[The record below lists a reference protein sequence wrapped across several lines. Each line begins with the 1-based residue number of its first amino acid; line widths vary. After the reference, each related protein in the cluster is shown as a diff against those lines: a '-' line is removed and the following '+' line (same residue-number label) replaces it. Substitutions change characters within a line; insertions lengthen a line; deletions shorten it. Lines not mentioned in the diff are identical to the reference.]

1 MRAASTP
8 DSPDSAARSS
18 AVEPGRSR
26 SGDALRAAQMYYLQ
40 DLTMNAIARE
50 LRTSRSTVSRLLSM
64 ARDTG
69 LVQIQVNN
77 PLQRAPSLEQQIRRI
92 YGVEAHVVPV
102 TDIVS
107 DSEVLDRVAIQA
119 ARTIGPL
126 VDSNAIIGVAWG
138 STLSAVSHHLTRKLT
153 HDSTIVQLNGAGNT
167 QTTGITYASEI
178 LRRFGQAYGARVE
191 QFPVPAF
198 FDHAETKATM
208 WAERS
213 VKRILDLQ
221 ERMTMAIFG
230 VGSIDANIP
239 SHVYVGGYLDDA
251 DLRVLAE
258 NRVVGDVATMFF
270 RADGTHSDILLN
282 QRSTGPELDLL
293 RQVRR
298 RICVVSG
305 ETKING
311 LRGALAAGLATD
323 LILDEGSAR
332 RLVHGGSV

>member
-1 MRAASTP
+1 MTTTSGGSGVDAA
-8 DSPDSAARSS
+8 
-18 AVEPGRSR
+18 PGEQSHGNRSR
-26 SGDALRAAQMYYLQ
+26 DALRAAQMYYLQ

-64 ARDTG
+64 ARETG

-77 PLQRAPSLEQQIRRI
+77 PSERAPALEQLIRRRF
-92 YGVEAHVVPV
+92 GVEAHVVPV
-102 TDIVS
+102 ADSVS
-107 DSEVLDRVAIQA
+107 DSDVLDRVAIQA

-138 STLSAVSHHLTRKLT
+138 STLSAVSHHLTRKQT

-198 FDHAETKATM
+198 FDHAGTKTAM
-208 WAERS
+208 WEERS
-213 VKRILDLQ
+213 VRRILDLQ
-221 ERMTMAIFG
+221 RRMTMAIFG
-230 VGSIDANIP
+230 VGSIGSGIP
-239 SHVYVGGYLDDA
+239 SHVYSGGYLDGEDLDA
-251 DLRVLAE
+251 LEADA
-258 NRVVGDVATMFF
+258 VVGDVATMFF
-270 RADGTHSDILLN
+270 RADGTHRDVVLN
-282 QRSTGPELDLL
+282 QRSTGPDLDEL
-293 RQVRR
+293 RKVRR

-305 ETKING
+305 ESKIHG

-332 RLVHGGSV
+332 RLVHA